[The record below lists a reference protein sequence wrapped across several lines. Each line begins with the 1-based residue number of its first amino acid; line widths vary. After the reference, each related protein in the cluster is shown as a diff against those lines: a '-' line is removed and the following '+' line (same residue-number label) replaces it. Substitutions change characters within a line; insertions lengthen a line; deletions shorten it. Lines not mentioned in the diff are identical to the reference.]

1 MFLVENGYIPCSVLF
16 FVDNDFILIL
26 FFIIKYLSYLKCSSF
41 HTVFRINTLAAYG
54 GGAVY
59 MVPPY
64 ACRPGFV
71 EKNSDFFILEAV
83 LLKLFIIFFRNF
95 FSISLNF
102 TNLKSSLN
110 NIESIER
117 LKVTASILI
126 HNNTLQSFV

>member
-1 MFLVENGYIPCSVLF
+1 MFFL
-16 FVDNDFILIL
+16 
-26 FFIIKYLSYLKCSSF
+26 
-41 HTVFRINTLAAYG
+41 G

-59 MVPPY
+59 MVPPLCMP
-64 ACRPGFV
+64 AWDLL
-71 EKNSDFFILEAV
+71 KKTLIFFILEAV

-126 HNNTLQSFV
+126 HNNTLQSFVWSSIALNIHVSHFENWIIFIFGFSTKLTHAFLLQKWWKN